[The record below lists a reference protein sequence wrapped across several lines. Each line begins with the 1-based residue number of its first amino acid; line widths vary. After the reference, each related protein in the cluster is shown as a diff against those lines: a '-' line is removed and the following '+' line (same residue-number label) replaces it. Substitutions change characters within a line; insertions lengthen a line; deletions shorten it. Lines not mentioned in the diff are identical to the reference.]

1 MKNGYVGDTKTAFYI
16 ADSRLPNWS
25 NRLGLGTIWDES
37 KSCCWC
43 VWRPNWTLTL
53 SLDLFFCGIR
63 EVFIVLS
70 LHRELVS

>member
-53 SLDLFFCGIR
+53 SLDLFFA
-63 EVFIVLS
+63 EYEKFLS
-70 LHRELVS
+70 CYPCIEN